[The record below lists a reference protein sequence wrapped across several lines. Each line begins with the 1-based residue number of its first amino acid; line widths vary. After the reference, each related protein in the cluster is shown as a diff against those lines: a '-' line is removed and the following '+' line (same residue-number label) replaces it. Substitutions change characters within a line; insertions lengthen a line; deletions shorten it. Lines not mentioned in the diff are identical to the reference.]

1 VSNSLNVISLK
12 KRLLSGGAWAFAG
25 RVGMVVVGLVSNA
38 LLARLL
44 SPQDLGAYFLAVS
57 IMLFGA
63 TAGSLGLN
71 QAVVRFIAESLGN
84 KQFQRARRAV
94 VLASGYGALGAFGVG
109 LAYLLFGHLIGRD
122 LFGAPALVSV
132 TGLVAGGIVAMSLQ
146 QLLAEVFRG
155 FYDIRLAS
163 LFGGLSS
170 AIFLVTCLGLLWAL
184 EGQATL
190 VVVMFLSA
198 GSSFASVFLGGWLL
212 RRKVTAL
219 PREGTEG
226 WIRHKH
232 ILRVAWPLLITNLA
246 LLILTQAD
254 LWILG
259 AFRSQEEVAIYG
271 AAARVVFLL
280 AMPLLVVNLVVMPL
294 IAEMYAQGRRTELER
309 TLRASATLAG
319 IPASLTLLGF
329 VLLGAPILGLVYGDY
344 YRAGA
349 VVLTL
354 LSLGQLVNVWTG
366 SSGITLMMTGHQFVM
381 MAITVVCGAVT
392 IATCLGVVGQ
402 YGSTGVAAAAA
413 GGLALQSVSMWLGAK
428 ATTGMWTHAR
438 LSGFL
443 INWRSA
449 GPD

>member
-1 VSNSLNVISLK
+1 
-12 KRLLSGGAWAFAG
+12 
-25 RVGMVVVGLVSNA
+25 MVAVGLVSNA
-38 LLARLL
+38 LLARIL

-71 QAVVRFIAESLGN
+71 QAVVRFVAESLGN
-84 KQFQRARRAV
+84 KQFRRV
-94 VLASGYGALGAFGVG
+94 RHTVILTFGYGVLGAFGVG
-109 LAYLLFGHLIGRD
+109 LAYLLFGHLIGGN
-122 LFGAPALVSV
+122 LFGVPALVSV
-132 TGLVAGGIVAMSLQ
+132 TGLVAGGMVAISLQ

-155 FYDIRLAS
+155 FNDIRLAS

-170 AIFLVTCLGLLWAL
+170 AVFLVICLGLLWVFG
-184 EGQATL
+184 GQATL
-190 VVVMFLSA
+190 VIVMFLSA
-198 GSSFASVFLGGWLL
+198 GSSFASVLLGSLLL

-219 PREGTEG
+219 PGEGTEG
-226 WIRHKH
+226 WIGYKD
-232 ILRVAWPLLITNLA
+232 IFRVAWPLLITNLA

-259 AFRSQEEVAIYG
+259 AFRPQEDVAIYG

-294 IAEMYAQGRRTELER
+294 IAEMYAQGRRAELER

-319 IPASLTLLGF
+319 IPASLILLIF
-329 VLLGAPILGLVYGDY
+329 VLLGAPLLGLVYGDY

-366 SSGITLMMTGHQFVM
+366 SSGMTLIMTGHQLVM
-381 MAITVVCGAVT
+381 MAITVVWGAVT
-392 IATCLGVVGQ
+392 IVVCLGVVGQ
-402 YGSTGVAAAAA
+402 YGPTGVAAATTT
-413 GGLALQSVSMWLGAK
+413 GLALQNVSMWLGAK
-428 ATTGMWTHAR
+428 AMTGMWTHIR
-438 LSGFL
+438 LIGFL
-443 INWRSA
+443 ADWRAS
-449 GPD
+449 GTD